1 MEKKKTTTKKPR
13 SRKVTGGDSKKPVKK
28 WIQLEIPFDYDND

>member
-13 SRKVTGGDSKKPVKK
+13 SRKVTGGG
-28 WIQLEIPFDYDND
+28 LEKAREEMDPTRNTF

>member
-13 SRKVTGGDSKKPVKK
+13 SRKVTGG
-28 WIQLEIPFDYDND
+28 LEKAREEMDPTRNTF